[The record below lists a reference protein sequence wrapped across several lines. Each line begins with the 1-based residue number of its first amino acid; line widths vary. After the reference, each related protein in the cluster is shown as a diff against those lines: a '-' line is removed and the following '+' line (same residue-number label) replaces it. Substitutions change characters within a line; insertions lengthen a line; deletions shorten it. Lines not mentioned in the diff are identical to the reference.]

1 MALWA
6 PGVWWLGLGH
16 RRGAREGLG
25 PPRAEGPI
33 PRCPHHCGSPTRCVA
48 SVLSSPRGPGAALL
62 WRVGVTLA
70 PGAHN
75 SGRFWTLPLFS
86 SGPPLPGAPAWR
98 GCCCI
103 LGAGR
108 VGQWTV
114 LDSEA
119 ELPEPAWGV
128 KTPVQAP
135 SCCPHPREGLCRP
148 SAPGTNGEGVWLLW
162 WRLDSGVADL
172 SLERPF
178 SCLPPPQEG
187 ARLSQPSGW
196 RGLTTRGCPG
206 CRGRAGRPW
215 QAGGRGL
222 AFLHLLNKCPVAR
235 QHSWG
240 SWVAGSR
247 PHRAGARGQHP
258 LRAAGPCACRRG
270 DQVSCAEVCVHL

>member
-1 MALWA
+1 MPATL
-6 PGVWWLGLGH
+6 
-16 RRGAREGLG
+16 EG
-25 PPRAEGPI
+25 
-33 PRCPHHCGSPTRCVA
+33 
-48 SVLSSPRGPGAALL
+48 
-62 WRVGVTLA
+62 
-70 PGAHN
+70 
-75 SGRFWTLPLFS
+75 SGRCLCFPRDPPFL
-86 SGPPLPGAPAWR
+86 GPLPGRAAPASWGLAEWR
-98 GCCCI
+98 
-103 LGAGR
+103 R
-108 VGQWTV
+108 WTA

-135 SCCPHPREGLCRP
+135 SRCPPPREGLCLP

-162 WRLDSGVADL
+162 WRLDSGVPDL
-172 SLERPF
+172 SLEWPF
-178 SCLPPPQEG
+178 SCLPPSQEG

-196 RGLTTRGCPG
+196 GGLTARGCPG

-247 PHRAGARGQHP
+247 PHRAGARGQYP

-270 DQVSCAEVCVHL
+270 DQVSSAEMYVHL